1 MRWHRSFASTPYK
14 VSELQCCSNF
24 GCRVKEDRARI
35 MQFTRAPEVAA
46 DPNSLR
52 SAQSYWNAAAETYA
66 KKFSE
71 TTVGRA
77 RRQAVWYDLER
88 AFKPGQHI
96 LELNCGTGIDA
107 VFLARKGIRVLAC
120 DLAPRM
126 IELARELAAESPSAT
141 PPDFRILATEN
152 LTTLRNEGPFDG
164 AFSNFS
170 GLNCVDNLSQVAI
183 DLEALLKPRARLLL
197 CMMGRFVPWEI
208 VRFLARGRPRQ
219 ALMSLINDHSNCGGN
234 SELRVQRPTVATI
247 TRQMAPAFRL
257 VRWKGIGLT
266 VPPSYTERWARHFPR
281 LIDHLAAI
289 DHRIGH
295 LPLFRNMADCVLLEF
310 ERRETHSHVS

>member
-1 MRWHRSFASTPYK
+1 MLL
-14 VSELQCCSNF
+14 EL
-24 GCRVKEDRARI
+24 RRPRRRRPRTHHAIHED
-35 MQFTRAPEVAA
+35 TEVAV
-46 DPNSLR
+46 DSNSLR
-52 SAQSYWNAAAETYA
+52 STQSYWNAAAETYA
-66 KKFSE
+66 KKFSG
-71 TTVGRA
+71 TTVGHA
-77 RRQAVWYDLER
+77 RRQAVWHDLER

-120 DLAPRM
+120 DIAPRM
-126 IELARELAAESPSAT
+126 IELARALAAESQSAT

-152 LTTLRNEGPFDG
+152 LATLRNEGPFDG

-170 GLNCVDNLSQVAI
+170 GLNCVDNLSEVAI

-208 VRFLARGRPRQ
+208 VWFLARGRPHR
-219 ALMSLINDHSNCGGN
+219 ALMSLINEHTHYGGN
-234 SELRVQRPTVATI
+234 SDLRVQRPTVATI

-257 VRWKGIGLT
+257 VGWKGIGVT
-266 VPPSYTERWARHFPR
+266 VPPSYTERWARHFPK
-281 LIDHLAAI
+281 LIDRLAAI

-295 LPLFRNMADCVLLEF
+295 LPLLRNMADCVLLEF
-310 ERRETHSHVS
+310 ERRETPALVS